1 MRDAKDSICGLNST
15 RKTMPAEAVR
25 LWELPILSFTKQDF
39 VFDRKL

>member
-25 LWELPILSFTKQDF
+25 L
-39 VFDRKL
+39 